1 MSVLQVYSILSLPYI
16 GLNLDAE
23 GVLSLAVTA
32 ILLYVVCWKCY
43 NKNPLKLISLL
54 VVRSEGN
61 KISLSR
67 TTIVM
72 ALAGAGLIAIW
83 LVVRVV
89 GLSIKNYL
97 FIDNFQYA
105 PYDILTI
112 ISYILIASLCFN
124 LTRNIRES
132 MLIKNVA
139 KATIQAL
146 LITLIVLVP
155 RYGDASWISNY
166 LGDHSQAQGVVSFC
180 LIAIT
185 LSIVIAAVAVVWKY
199 IGEEK

>member
-1 MSVLQVYSILSLPYI
+1 MSGLQIYSILPIFELK
-16 GLNLDAE
+16 LDLE
-23 GVLSLAVTA
+23 GILSLVATA
-32 ILLYVVCWKCY
+32 ILLYLICWKCY
-43 NKNPLKLISLL
+43 HKNPLKLLPLL
-54 VVRSEGN
+54 IVRSEGN
-61 KISLSR
+61 KASLSR
-67 TTIVM
+67 TTIVI
-72 ALAGAGLIAIW
+72 ALVGAGLIATW

-89 GLSIKNYL
+89 GLSVKNYL
-97 FIDNFQYA
+97 FIDNYQYA

-166 LGDHSQAQGVVSFC
+166 LGDHSQAQGIISFC
-180 LIAIT
+180 LIVIT
-185 LSIVIAAVAVVWKY
+185 LSIVIVAVALVWK
-199 IGEEK
+199 IVGEEK